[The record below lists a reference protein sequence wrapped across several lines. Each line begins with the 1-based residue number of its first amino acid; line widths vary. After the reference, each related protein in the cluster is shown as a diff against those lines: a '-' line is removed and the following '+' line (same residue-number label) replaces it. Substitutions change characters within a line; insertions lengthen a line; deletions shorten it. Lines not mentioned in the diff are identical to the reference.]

1 MGDGNRKNNMI
12 MRLKGANCKN
22 CYKCVRA
29 CPVKAISILSEK
41 AKIDEKR
48 CIYCGQCYL
57 VCPQDARDLL
67 SELDRVKLMIANGE
81 KVYFSVSST
90 FGEYFMKAN
99 LWQLAAALKKLG
111 ATRVEETAIGT
122 MRVMKEYERL
132 AEEDKMRNIFTSACP
147 SSNFLIQK
155 YYPGA

>member
-1 MGDGNRKNNMI
+1 

-67 SELDRVKLMIANGE
+67 SELDRVKAMIRNGE
-81 KVYFSVSST
+81 KVYISISST

-99 LWQLAAALKKLG
+99 LCRW
-111 ATRVEETAIGT
+111 R
-122 MRVMKEYERL
+122 RH
-132 AEEDKMRNIFTSACP
+132 
-147 SSNFLIQK
+147 
-155 YYPGA
+155 